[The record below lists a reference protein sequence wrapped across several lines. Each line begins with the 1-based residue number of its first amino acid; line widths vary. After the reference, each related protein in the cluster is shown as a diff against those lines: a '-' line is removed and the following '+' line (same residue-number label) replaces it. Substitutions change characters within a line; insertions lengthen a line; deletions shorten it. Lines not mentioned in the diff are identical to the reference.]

1 MKTPEP
7 SNENPSAPK
16 SAHYKSTLITVRENR
31 VLYALLNTNGWISR
45 ESIDRIAGASN
56 GPQIIKNLRQKITGH
71 DGIKMVRF
79 PALDRDGRPCHSGYY
94 QLSPRGCEQAMEYL
108 GVKHGL

>member
-16 SAHYKSTLITVRENR
+16 SAHYKSNLITARESR

-56 GPQIIKNLRQKITGH
+56 GPQVIKNLRQKIAGH
-71 DGIKMVRF
+71 DGIRMVRF
-79 PALDRDGRPCHSGYY
+79 PALDRDGRPCYPGYY
-94 QLSPRGCEQAMEYL
+94 RLSPQGRERVIKYL